1 MIAWQQGTLL
11 DKLLVFFGIAAIVCV
26 IAVLLALAKSAIEE
40 AVSQAKW
47 EHRYKHRFDG
57 APTAKCWCKDCIWH
71 RKDGRCE
78 LPGSDRYTPEEG
90 FCYEAEPKN
99 KDRGL
104 AG

>member
-1 MIAWQQGTLL
+1 MIAWQQGTVL
-11 DKLLVFFGIAAIVCV
+11 DKFLVFFGIAAIICV
-26 IAVLLALAKSAIEE
+26 IVVLLALAKSAIEE

-71 RKDGRCE
+71 CKDNRCDQ
-78 LPGSDRYTPEEG
+78 PGIDRLTPDNG

>member
-1 MIAWQQGTLL
+1 MIAWQQGTVL
-11 DKLLVFFGIAAIVCV
+11 DKFLVFFGIVAIICV

-57 APTAKCWCKDCIWH
+57 APTAKCWCKDCICH
-71 RKDGRCE
+71 RKDNRCD
-78 LPGSDRYTPEEG
+78 LPGIDRYTPDNG